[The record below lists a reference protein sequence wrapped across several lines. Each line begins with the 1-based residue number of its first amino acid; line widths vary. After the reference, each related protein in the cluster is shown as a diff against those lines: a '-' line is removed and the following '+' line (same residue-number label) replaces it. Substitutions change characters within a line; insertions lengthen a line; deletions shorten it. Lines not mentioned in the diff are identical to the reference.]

1 VQRLDRI
8 VTAVAVVVIAVLGF
22 LPIANWIPGGF
33 AIPGW
38 GQLLEGWWSGT
49 AIVAGTAVVLAI
61 VARRVPV
68 LASPAPAA
76 AMIDLSVRRPALWA
90 AGLAVAAFGA
100 YLWVARSVFAGRPL
114 LIDEIVQVFQAR
126 LFAHG
131 ALTRAA
137 GPYPE
142 FFGSILILERD
153 GRLFSQFPAGGPA
166 MLSVG
171 TLLGGEWV
179 TGPLFGAASAVL
191 FTALLRRIE
200 PRPGVACA
208 AAGLFAFAPFA
219 VFMSGSHMNHV
230 TVLTWLLVGWTG
242 LIRLVGPEP
251 PRIGWAIVAGLGFGI
266 AATVRP
272 LDAGAFAAPA
282 GLWLLLRTVRRGGWA
297 ALFTSGVAV
306 AAPMAVQLWINA
318 RTTGSPLLFGYNANY
333 GSGQELGFHRTPW
346 GDVHTPARG
355 LELLNLYFVR
365 LQSYFLELPI
375 PSLLPATAALA
386 LTRRLSPFDRYL
398 MASAALLA
406 GLYFSYWHDGFY
418 LGPRFMYPLLP
429 FLALW
434 TARALPHLRE
444 TVGPGLAG
452 RSLGF
457 AAVVAV
463 ALGLAT
469 SVPLR
474 VREHR
479 SRLITMRW
487 DADLAARRAGVRNAV
502 VLVRESWG
510 AQLIARM
517 WAVGIVPSTAEQV
530 YRRADACAL
539 ERSLEAIETRRL
551 RGKAAEAFLMPVL
564 VDSARLVASPF
575 TVDPTNRFLPGAH
588 YTAEC
593 VQRLAEDQRG
603 FTLFSPLLLAG
614 RDDVIYARDLHAR
627 DSLLLREYPDRPVFL
642 LRPPSTALGARPR
655 FESLRRDS
663 LLAAWRKGS

>member
-1 VQRLDRI
+1 
-8 VTAVAVVVIAVLGF
+8 
-22 LPIANWIPGGF
+22 
-33 AIPGW
+33 
-38 GQLLEGWWSGT
+38 
-49 AIVAGTAVVLAI
+49 
-61 VARRVPV
+61 
-68 LASPAPAA
+68 
-76 AMIDLSVRRPALWA
+76 MIDLSVRRPALWTA
-90 AGLAVAAFGA
+90 ALTVAAFGA

-114 LIDEIVQVFQAR
+114 FIDEIVQVFQAR

-131 ALTRAA
+131 ALTRTA

-142 FFGSILILERD
+142 FFGSILLLERA
-153 GRLFSQFPAGGPA
+153 GRLFAQFPAGGPA

-171 TLLGGEWV
+171 TLLGAEWM
-179 TGPLFGAASAVL
+179 TGPLFGAASVVL
-191 FTALLRRIE
+191 FAALLRRIE
-200 PRPGVACA
+200 PRPGVVCA

-230 TVLTWLLVGWTG
+230 TALTWLLVGWTG

-251 PRIGWAIVAGLGFGI
+251 PRIRWAIITGLGFGI
-266 AATVRP
+266 AATIRP
-272 LDAGAFAAPA
+272 LDAAAFAAPA
-282 GLWLLLRTVRRGGWA
+282 GLWLLLRTIRRGGWG
-297 ALFTSGVAV
+297 ALVTSGVAV
-306 AAPMAVQLWINA
+306 AAPMAVQFWINA
-318 RTTGSPLLFGYNANY
+318 RTTGSPLLFGYNAAY

-398 MASAALLA
+398 MASGALLA
-406 GLYFSYWHDGFY
+406 GLYFAYWHDGFY
-418 LGPRFMYPLLP
+418 LGPRFMFPLLP

-434 TARALPHLRE
+434 TARALPLLRDA
-444 TVGPGLAG
+444 VGPGLAS
-452 RSLGF
+452 RPLGF
-457 AAVVAV
+457 AAAVAV
-463 ALGLAT
+463 ALGLTT

-479 SRLITMRW
+479 NRLITMRW

-517 WAVGIVPSTAEQV
+517 WAAGVAPSAAEQI

-539 ERSLEAIETRRL
+539 ERSLDAIETRRL
-551 RGKAAEAFLMPVL
+551 RGKAAEAFLQPVV

-575 TVDPTNRFLPGAH
+575 TVDPTNRFLPGAR
-588 YTAEC
+588 YTVEC
-593 VQRLAEDQRG
+593 IQRLAEDRRG
-603 FTLFSPLLLAG
+603 FTLFAPLLLAG
-614 RDDVIYARDLHAR
+614 RDDVVYARDLHAR

-642 LRPPSTALGARPR
+642 LRPPSTALGATPR

-663 LLAAWRKGS
+663 LLAVWRGGS